1 MGDRK
6 KATGCCLSR
15 RNTMTTNA
23 IQPNEPS
30 QSPLIG
36 DYHIQ
41 KLSVFFNRVIPSDPK
56 VLDDAVEEITRVIE
70 GTTFWGDVEG
80 IGLAVREA
88 LANAIVHGNHSNPE
102 KPVEIAVAVDDS
114 CDLVIIIRDSGSG
127 FDPSRIP
134 NPTVG
139 DGLLANHGRGLFLIR
154 QFMDDVVFRFN
165 QGTEVVMQRRR
176 QWLQ

>member
-1 MGDRK
+1 
-6 KATGCCLSR
+6 
-15 RNTMTTNA
+15 MTTHTV
-23 IQPNEPS
+23 QQNEPK
-30 QSPLIG
+30 QSPFFG
-36 DYHIQ
+36 DDHIQ
-41 KLSVFFNRVIPSDPK
+41 KLSVFFNRVIPSDPR
-56 VLDDAVEEITRVIE
+56 VLDDAVEEITRVID

-80 IGLAVREA
+80 IVLAVREA

-102 KPVEIAVAVDDS
+102 KPVEIAVAVDES

-139 DGLLANHGRGLFLIR
+139 DGLLANQGRGLFLIR
-154 QFMDDVVFRFN
+154 QFMDQVVFRFN